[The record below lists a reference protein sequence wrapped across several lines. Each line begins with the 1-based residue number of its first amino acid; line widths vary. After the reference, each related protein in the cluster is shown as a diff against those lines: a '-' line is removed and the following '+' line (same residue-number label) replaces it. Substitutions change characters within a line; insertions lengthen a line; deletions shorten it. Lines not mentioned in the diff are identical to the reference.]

1 MEFISE
7 HPILNYPSE
16 SLYFR

>member
-1 MEFISE
+1 MDIISE
-7 HPILNYPSE
+7 HPILNYPSV